1 MASQEPVAAIPVSKK
16 SQGKRKLP
24 EECIPR
30 MAFRRLVQEISDK
43 VRPGMRYQK
52 EAADA
57 LQEAAERVLVG
68 HFSKCSKLTDLCHK
82 DTLRQEHWKFIRE
95 HAGEGLTTLLG

>member
-1 MASQEPVAAIPVSKK
+1 MATQAPLPAIPMSRKPPA
-16 SQGKRKLP
+16 KRKLP

-43 VRPGMRYQK
+43 VKPGMRYQK

-68 HFSKCSKLTDLCHK
+68 HFAKCSKLTDLCQK

-95 HAGEGLTTLLG
+95 NAGEPINTLLG